1 MPGAFVDFP
10 HTPPRVSRSHTRS
23 KEHTVT
29 KHPVANLALSCLVS
43 WSMIL
48 SGFMPAAQALADEA
62 QQVPAY
68 EVSATPAAQE
78 ETDQEGSS
86 ASDSAEPTP
95 DASSGDA
102 SEGDA
107 AEGAGA
113 EPQPDPSG
121 EQEGEQTPA
130 DQPEAQPTPEPS
142 ESAPSDDSAL
152 PDDAA
157 SEAPL
162 APEETLSLVYVSQVS
177 LEEGQT
183 QQVALMLADEASQV
197 VSAQLILS
205 SPYGDVEVEASA
217 IDMEA
222 VLFNIDTALL
232 GQGTSSLKSLS
243 YTLAD
248 GSEHA
253 VDFALSTS
261 AYVFDVTQATEP
273 VADLT
278 AYTIDDAGE
287 LVEAQSVE
295 DALDVAGVS
304 DVMLNAMAVDAASD
318 AEGQAATK
326 LPGLVIALDPG
337 HDNQSPGAQG
347 QGLRE
352 EELTLKIAQAC
363 RDELE
368 TYPGVSVYMTRDDSG
383 DCPYFTDYDHDE
395 AECLKR
401 RVADAVAAGASVL
414 VSIHINSA
422 DTSKSHGAEVW
433 FPNYSAGITTVT
445 QDGENLAQ
453 SIQDRL
459 VALGLYDRGIK
470 ENDTYI
476 DSSGNER
483 DYYSIIRNAKKNN
496 VPGIIVEHAFI
507 SGKDDY
513 KFLSSDTAL
522 HDLGIADAKG
532 IADFFGLS
540 KDKDNSGLSLSEL
553 HVADI
558 DGATRT
564 VTLGGSTG
572 LSGAAHFYV
581 DVTFPD
587 GTMHSLEMTKVDD
600 TNWEGTF
607 KLPADVVVGTLRF
620 DGYVASAANSVLA
633 SVSTTGEVKR
643 FNDIEA
649 DEWYLDYVAHVVD
662 AGIMTGFSD
671 DDGVC
676 RTFGPEETMTRGMV
690 ATMLYR
696 IANPSSTS
704 TTDPSNYGMESSF
717 PDVAIGQWYTA
728 AIEWAYQQGIVT
740 GYKDGEYAGLFRPDK
755 TVSREEL
762 ATMLWRYAKGCGLD
776 VSVGSIDAFYD
787 ADQVSDF
794 ALDAL
799 AWCNAKGILTG
810 DTTTGIAL
818 LNPKNSATRAQAAKM
833 FDVFS
838 GVVGSSTPDNGGGE
852 DVPFEVTALS
862 CRMTDEGA
870 GYELWIPSGQVK
882 PAGAVSIAIWKAGSD
897 VTSAQ
902 WFIARYV
909 EDLDLSSAG
918 EAKGTWAVELAR
930 SQLAAGDYV
939 AQVWAAPTADGE
951 KEAFATVKFSTDLHP
966 IMNSSSKVTIADMV
980 ADYKASGVT
989 YPAEVY
995 KDKGAATIEEF
1006 CQILY
1011 EEARDEGVD
1020 PGVVYVQA
1028 MNETGY
1034 LRFGGQVDP
1043 KQCNFSG
1050 LGATDDGAAG
1060 HTFASVREGLRAQVQ
1075 HLRLYADPPMANYS
1089 SNTSL
1094 LKHPLVDPRFS
1105 SWLAGWCPYVEGLGS
1120 RWASVSSYGWVL
1132 AGMLDDLR

>member
-1 MPGAFVDFP
+1 MPGAFADFP
-10 HTPPRVSRSHTRS
+10 HTPPCVLRSHTRS

-48 SGFMPAAQALADEA
+48 NGFMPAAQALADEA
-62 QQVPAY
+62 EQAPAY
-68 EVSATPAAQE
+68 EVASAPAAQE
-78 ETDQEGSS
+78 GTDQEDAHAS
-86 ASDSAEPTP
+86 APVEPTP
-95 DASSGDA
+95 DAPSGDNA
-102 SEGDA
+102 QDDVDVG
-107 AEGAGA
+107 
-113 EPQPDPSG
+113 PQPDPADGQESG
-121 EQEGEQTPA
+121 QAPA
-130 DQPEAQPTPEPS
+130 GQPEEEQPAPEPS
-142 ESAPSDDSAL
+142 ESAPSDDSAS
-152 PDDAA
+152 PDDMAA
-157 SEAPL
+157 EVPL
-162 APEETLSLVYVSQVS
+162 APEEALSLVYVSLAS

-183 QQVALMLADEASQV
+183 QQVSLMLADEASQV
-197 VSAQLILS
+197 VSAQLTLS
-205 SPYGDVEVEASA
+205 SPYGDVEVEVSA

-222 VLFNIDTALL
+222 MLFNIDTALL
-232 GQGTSSLKSLS
+232 VQGTSSLRSLS

-261 AYVFDVTQATEP
+261 AYVFEVTQATEP
-273 VADLT
+273 VADLA
-278 AYTIDDAGE
+278 AYTIDAAGE

-318 AEGQAATK
+318 AEGQAITK

-347 QGLRE
+347 QDLRE

-383 DCPYFTDYDHDE
+383 DCPYFTDYDHNE

-401 RVADAVAAGASVL
+401 RVADAVAAGASVF

-422 DTSKSHGAEVW
+422 DTSNSHGAEVW

-476 DSSGNER
+476 DGSGNER
-483 DYYSIIRNAKKNN
+483 DYYSIIRNTKKNS

-522 HDLGIADAKG
+522 HDLGVADAKG

-553 HVADI
+553 HVSDI

-587 GTMHSLEMTKVDD
+587 GTMHSLEMTKVDEG
-600 TNWEGTF
+600 NWEGSF

-643 FNDIEA
+643 FNDLVA
-649 DEWYLDYVAHVVD
+649 GEWYLDYVAHVVD

-717 PDVAIGQWYTA
+717 PDVALGQWYTA
-728 AIEWAYQQGIVT
+728 AIKWAYQQGIVT

-762 ATMLWRYAKGCGLD
+762 ATMLWRYAKGCGLN
-776 VSVGSIDAFYD
+776 VYVGSIDAFYD
-787 ADQVSDF
+787 ADEVSDF
-794 ALDAL
+794 AYDAL

-818 LNPKNSATRAQAAKM
+818 LNPKESATRAQAAKM

-838 GVVGSSTPDNGGGE
+838 GVIGWSAPDNGGGE
-852 DVPFEVTALS
+852 NAPFEVTALS

-870 GYELWIPSGQVK
+870 GYEFWIPSGQVK
-882 PAGAVSIAIWKAGSD
+882 SAGAVSIAIWKAGSD

-918 EAKGTWAVELAR
+918 AAKGTWAVELAR

-951 KEAFATVKFSTDLHP
+951 KEAFATVEFSTALHP
-966 IMNSSSKVTIADMV
+966 IMNANSRVTVADMV

-989 YPAEVY
+989 YPADVY

-1006 CQILY
+1006 CKILY

-1075 HLRLYADPPMANYS
+1075 HLRLYADPRMADYAD
-1089 SNTSL
+1089 NTSL